1 MSSVSIAREGAVG
14 FEIEPML
21 EHDLLEVVEI
31 EETCGLSLWGW
42 DGYHTE
48 LGRRE
53 SIMLVARLGRHGR
66 GMGRALAGFIAARVD
81 ADELHVNNIG
91 VREEAR
97 RGGLGCGLLCAALA
111 RGALYGAERGV
122 LEVRASNL
130 PAQALYAAHGFE
142 AAGRRKNYYRSPAE
156 DALVM
161 TLDFRRHGL
170 KAG

>member
-1 MSSVSIAREGAVG
+1 MSTARIARGEGVRFAV
-14 FEIEPML
+14 ELMS

-42 DGYHTE
+42 DGYHGE
-48 LGRRE
+48 LARRE
-53 SIMLVARLGRHGR
+53 AIMLVARTAGGASYGGRSVV
-66 GMGRALAGFIAARVD
+66 GFVAARVD

-97 RGGLGCGLLCAALA
+97 RGGLGCRLLCAALE
-111 RGALYGAERGV
+111 RGALYGARTGV

-130 PAQALYAAHGFE
+130 PAQALYRAHGFD
-142 AAGRRKNYYRSPAE
+142 AAGRRRNYYKNPTE

-161 TLDFRRHGL
+161 TLDFGRLGL
-170 KAG
+170 IAG